1 MNILMISGKGGVGRS
16 LIADEILF
24 SFERSEI
31 STALIDMYIQETL
44 IHADTTESA
53 DDAEILVIDSP
64 GILTREWPEWMKDAD
79 VLVIPTNPSPRD
91 IGPMMQ
97 TIEYAREWAP
107 DVPRIVVVNRYSRD
121 ATSVQFLDALQ
132 KVTESSE
139 TIATVYR
146 SDFFQRAFL
155 EKSSIMDI
163 APASPAAASM
173 MGAVN
178 AIRKAAGY
186 APDPL
191 TESIMSA
198 VRGTVIE
205 KMMTAQTKES

>member
-44 IHADTTESA
+44 IHADTTENA

-64 GILTREWPEWMKDAD
+64 GILTREWPRWMQDAD

-91 IGPMMQ
+91 IWPMMQ
-97 TIEYAREWAP
+97 TIEYARKWAP
-107 DVPRIVVVNRYSRD
+107 EVPRIIVVNRYSRD
-121 ATSVQFLDALQ
+121 ATSVQFLDALRE
-132 KVTESSE
+132 VAASNE

-146 SDFFQRAFL
+146 SDFFQRAFI
-155 EKSSIMDI
+155 EKTSIMEI

-173 MGAVN
+173 IRAVN

-191 TESIMSA
+191 TEPILSA

-205 KMMTAQTKES
+205 KMMTQSEEL